1 MWGMG
6 AWAAHRRRMLI
17 GLATALLIM
26 IAAVAVVASGALLT
40 AKPTR
45 ALLISVR
52 VDGQRIHISPKGA
65 TVREALAKAG
75 RVPRNGRLL
84 AVVSHTVLDPN
95 AYPAVLMLN
104 KMPVT
109 AEHHVRDGDR
119 IVVLEP
125 ADAVEETARREV
137 PIPYPDQDK
146 VASGAYAPGTD
157 GLAEEIYGVVSGE
170 VASRTVLREPTPP
183 RPIVRPA
190 PLGASTVVT
199 LTFDDGPDP
208 TWTPKVLDILAR
220 YNIRAVF
227 CMVGRYAR
235 VNASVARAVAEQGHV
250 LCNHTENHASLDRLS
265 ADGVRSEIEAA
276 KASISDATGQ
286 RPGYFRFPYGR
297 SSPTALA
304 VVAQEGLTVL
314 SWTVDPA
321 DYTRPGTAAIVQRVV
336 SAARPGSIV
345 LMHDGGG
352 DRSQTVEALPTIIE
366 SLRSAGYTLGV
377 NR

>member
-1 MWGMG
+1 MG
-6 AWAAHRRRMLI
+6 VAI
-17 GLATALLIM
+17 ALVIM
-26 IAAVAVVASGALLT
+26 IAAIAVVASGALLT
-40 AKPTR
+40 SAPAH
-45 ALLISVR
+45 ALRITVR
-52 VDGQRIHISPKGA
+52 VDRQRIHLPAKGA
-65 TVREALAKAG
+65 TVGEALAKVG
-75 RVPRNGRLL
+75 RVPRNGQLL

-104 KMPVT
+104 KLPVS
-109 AEHHVRDGDR
+109 AAHRVRDGDA

-170 VASRTVLREPTPP
+170 VASRTVLREPIPP
-183 RPIVRPA
+183 QPIARPA
-190 PLGASTVVT
+190 PLGGGTLIT

-208 TWTPKVLDILAR
+208 TWTPKVLDVLAR
-220 YNIRAVF
+220 YNVRAVF

-235 VNASVARAVAEQGHV
+235 ANAAVARAVVEHGHV

-276 KASISDATGQ
+276 NSSISGATGQ

-304 VVAQEGLTVL
+304 IVAQEGLTVL
-314 SWTVDPA
+314 PWTVDPA

-336 SAARPGSIV
+336 SAARAGSIV

-366 SLRSAGYTLGV
+366 SLRAAGYALGTSI
-377 NR
+377 R